1 MTVKKI
7 ALTGIKPSG
16 SPHVG
21 NLLGAIKPALE
32 LTKDHEARYFI
43 ADYHAL
49 TTVRDKKLLKEQI
62 YDLAATWLA
71 AGLNPDE
78 VVFYRQSDIPEVFEL
93 SWILSCLTAKGL
105 LNRAHSYKDSVDKN
119 VEKKKDADE
128 GINCGLYYYPILMAS
143 DILAFSTDIVPVG
156 QDQKQH
162 LEITRDIAQAFNLAY
177 GEIFTIPDALIREE
191 VKTIPGVDGRKM
203 SKSYN
208 NVIPLFSEQKELKK
222 AVSQI
227 VTDSKGVDESK
238 DPDNCSL
245 FAIYSHFASAKDIE
259 KTREK
264 YLAGGLGYG
273 DLKKEVVE
281 LIDHVVGEGRKTYE
295 SLMHNRERIDWI
307 LEEGAEKARMIAGP
321 LLQKVRH
328 AIGIQ

>member
-21 NLLGAIKPALE
+21 NYLGAIKPALE
-32 LTKDHEARYFI
+32 LTADHEARYFI

-49 TTVRDKKLLKEQI
+49 TTVRDKKTLKAQI

-78 VVFYRQSDIPEVFEL
+78 VIFYRQSDIPEVFEL
-93 SWILSCLTAKGL
+93 TWILSCMAPKGL

-119 VEKKKDADE
+119 TAAGREPDE
-128 GINCGLYYYPILMAS
+128 GISSGLFYYPILMAA
-143 DILAFSTDIVPVG
+143 DILAFSTNVVPVG

-162 LEITRDIAQAFNLAY
+162 LEITRDIAHAFNQTY
-177 GEIFTIPDALIREE
+177 GEILTIPDALIRED
-191 VKTIPGVDGRKM
+191 VKTIPGIDGRKM

-208 NVIPLFSEQKELKK
+208 NVIPLFAPQKEVQK
-222 AVSQI
+222 AVRQI
-227 VTDSKGVDESK
+227 VTDSKGVDEPK
-238 DPDNCSL
+238 DPDSCNL
-245 FAIYSHFASAKDIE
+245 FSIYTYFATPQEVEAKR
-259 KTREK
+259 KQYK
-264 YLAGGLGYG
+264 AGGLGYG
-273 DLKKEVVE
+273 DMKNELVE
-281 LIDHVVGEGRKTYE
+281 KIDAAFASGREKYQD
-295 SLMHNRERIDWI
+295 LMANTEKIDWI
-307 LEEGAEKARMIAGP
+307 LEEGAEKARTIAGP